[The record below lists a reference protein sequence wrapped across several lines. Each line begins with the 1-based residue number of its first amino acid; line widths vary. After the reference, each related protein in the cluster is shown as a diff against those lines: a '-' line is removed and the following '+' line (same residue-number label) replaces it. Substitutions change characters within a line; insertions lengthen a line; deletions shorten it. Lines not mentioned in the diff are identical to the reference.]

1 MVFKKN
7 QHMSVTTL
15 GIFPK
20 ALTARQHLV
29 KNKVQPVYS
38 LSFEF
43 ARVKF
48 FYKKLFLFEKLT

>member
-20 ALTARQHLV
+20 SLTARQHLV

-43 ARVKF
+43 GKN
-48 FYKKLFLFEKLT
+48 FYKKLFLFEKLI